1 MCACV
6 FVYVCVCICVYHCR
20 YIIHGYIHS
29 FRLMCVLLQSLHMHL
44 SSRELEEITSLLEQS
59 ATESQENNNIVPFLT
74 QKIINQPVPLTDIP
88 KVR

>member
-1 MCACV
+1 MYVGVMCMCL
-6 FVYVCVCICVYHCR
+6 
-20 YIIHGYIHS
+20 IHIVIYT

-44 SSRELEEITSLLEQS
+44 SSWELEEITLLLEQS
-59 ATESQENNNIVPFLT
+59 ATESQENKNMVPFLT